1 MECWE
6 NEDYVRA
13 ANSKGE
19 YFSAES
25 LFIVL
30 ILQQQI
36 EFSGHSKMQDLGR
49 SWQGG
54 FIEQDIEGN
63 CTQSFGMFSL
73 RLSLLSATIIGEQ

>member
-49 SWQGG
+49 S
-54 FIEQDIEGN
+54 
-63 CTQSFGMFSL
+63 
-73 RLSLLSATIIGEQ
+73 